1 MAPEQERL
9 TFEPVFEGDGCRV
22 SRSPWGPDDEIGRLN
37 WITPESRQRVLQ
49 RLNGSRTFDLSV
61 SYTLDMPTFQAAGD
75 MKYEIWMTHTPQG
88 SINDN
93 LSGAGAEAHKRAS
106 YCGDSIAMYTHTG
119 THMDMLTHL
128 GYCGRFWNGWTPEEH
143 LGSRH
148 WLVGGPE
155 KYPNIVARGVMLD
168 IAGLHGVDCLPDRYV
183 ITPEDIRAAAGHH
196 GVELHKGDVV
206 CIRTGRMI
214 KWPNAD
220 EYAVDSPGIG
230 IAAARYLCEEAGA
243 MCIGADN
250 DSLEVMPA
258 EDPSEFI
265 PVHPYMFATAGAQII
280 ESLWLE
286 ELAAEGVYEFAFIGG
301 PLKLTG
307 ATGAPLR
314 PMAIPL
320 L

>member
-1 MAPEQERL
+1 VALGQRRL
-9 TFEPVFEGDGCRV
+9 AFEPIFEQDGCKV

-37 WITPESRQRVLQ
+37 WISPESQQRVLQ
-49 RLNGSRTFDLSV
+49 RLDGSRVFDLAV
-61 SYTLDMPTFQAAGD
+61 AYTLDMPTFRLAGD

-93 LSGAGAEAHKRAS
+93 LTGAGSETHRRSS
-106 YCGDSIAMYTHTG
+106 YSGDSIAMYTHTG

-128 GYCGRFWNGWTPEEH
+128 GYCGHFWNGWTPDEH

-148 WLVGGPE
+148 WLVGGPD

-183 ITPEDIRAAAGHH
+183 ITPKDIQTAAREH
-196 GVELHKGDVV
+196 GVDLRTGDVV
-206 CIRTGRMI
+206 CIRTGRMT
-214 KWPNAD
+214 KWPSY
-220 EYAVDSPGIG
+220 EQYVLDSPGIG
-230 IAAARYLCEEAGA
+230 LAAASYLCEEAGA
-243 MCIGADN
+243 MCIGSDN
-250 DSLEVMPA
+250 DSLEVVPA

-265 PVHPYMFATAGAQII
+265 PVHSYMFATAGAQII

-286 ELAAEGVYEFAFIGG
+286 ELATERVYEFAFIGG
-301 PLKLTG
+301 PIKFTG

-314 PMAIPL
+314 PIAIPFV
-320 L
+320 

>member
-1 MAPEQERL
+1 VAPEQQRL
-9 TFEPVFEGDGCRV
+9 AFEPIFEQDGCKV

-37 WITPESRQRVLQ
+37 WITPESQQRVLQ
-49 RLNGSRTFDLSV
+49 RLNTSRVFDLSV
-61 SYTLDMPTFQAAGD
+61 AYSLDMPTFQLAGD
-75 MKYEIWMTHTPQG
+75 MKYQIWMTHTPQG
-88 SINDN
+88 SINDD
-93 LSGAGAEAHKRAS
+93 LTGAGPEAHRRAS
-106 YCGDSIAMYTHTG
+106 YSGDSIAMYTHTG
-119 THMDMLTHL
+119 THMDMLNHL
-128 GYCGRFWNGWTPEEH
+128 GYCGRFWNGWTPDEH

-148 WLVGGPE
+148 WLVGGAD
-155 KYPNIVARGVMLD
+155 KYPNIVARGVLLD
-168 IAGLHGVDCLPDRYV
+168 IAGLHGVDCLPDCYV
-183 ITPEDIRAAAGHH
+183 ITPKDIHAAAREH
-196 GVELHKGDVV
+196 GVDLQTGDVV

-214 KWPNAD
+214 KWPSY
-220 EYAVDSPGIG
+220 EQYVLDSPGIG

-243 MCIGADN
+243 MCIGGDN
-250 DSLEVMPA
+250 DSLEVVPA

-286 ELAAEGVYEFAFIGG
+286 ELAAERVYKFAFIGG

>member
-1 MAPEQERL
+1 MSIEQQQL
-9 TFEPVFEGDGCRV
+9 TFEPIFEQDGCKV

-37 WITPESRQRVLQ
+37 WITPESQRAILE
-49 RLNGSRTFDLSV
+49 RLDGTRIFDLSV
-61 SYTLDMPTFQAAGD
+61 AFTLDMPTWHLD

-93 LSGAGAEAHKRAS
+93 STGFGPEMHKRVS
-106 YCGDSIAMYTHTG
+106 YCGDAIAMYTHTG
-119 THMDMLTHL
+119 THIDMLTHL

-148 WLVGGPE
+148 WLIGGPD

-168 IAGLHGVDCLPDRYV
+168 VARIHGVDCLPDSYV
-183 ITPEDIRAAAGHH
+183 ITPEDLQAAARDHA
-196 GVELHKGDVV
+196 VDLRVGDVI

-214 KWPNAD
+214 KWPSYEDYFVN
-220 EYAVDSPGIG
+220 SPGIG
-230 IAAARYLCEEAGA
+230 IAAARYLCEETGA
-243 MCIGADN
+243 MCIGSDN
-250 DSLEVMPA
+250 DSLEVSPP

-286 ELAAEGVYEFAFIGG
+286 ELAAERIYEFAFIGG
-301 PLKLTG
+301 PMKLAG

-314 PMAIPL
+314 PMAIPFA
-320 L
+320 

>member
-1 MAPEQERL
+1 VATEQQQL
-9 TFEPVFEGDGCRV
+9 TFEPIFEGDGCKV
-22 SRSPWGPDDEIGRLN
+22 SRSPWGHDDEIGRLN
-37 WITPESRQRVLQ
+37 WITPESQQRVLK
-49 RLNGSRTFDLSV
+49 RLDGGKVFDLAVEFS
-61 SYTLDMPTFQAAGD
+61 LDMPTFQLAGD
-75 MKYEIWMTHTPQG
+75 MKYEIWMTHTPHG
-88 SINDN
+88 SINDG
-93 LSGAGAEAHKRAS
+93 LSGFGPEVHRRVS

-128 GYCGRFWNGWTPEEH
+128 GYCGRFWNGWTPEQH

-148 WLVGGPE
+148 WLVGGPD

-168 IAGLHGVDCLPDRYV
+168 VAGLHGVDCLPASYA
-183 ITPEDIRAAAGHH
+183 ITPQDIQAAAREQS
-196 GVELHKGDVV
+196 VELRVGDIV

-214 KWPNAD
+214 HWPSFE
-220 EYAVDSPGIG
+220 EYYVDSPGIG

-243 MCIGADN
+243 MCIGSDN
-250 DSLEVMPA
+250 EGLEVSPA

-286 ELAAEGVYEFAFIGG
+286 ELAAERVYEFAFIGG
-301 PLKLTG
+301 PLKFTG

-314 PMAIPL
+314 PLAIPL
-320 L
+320 A